1 MKLIKWDCL
10 EEMDKLIEQ
19 WIKVDAIITDPP
31 YWYIKVDKKIWLNY
45 DSAVEFLWR
54 YNIFSKKSI

>member
-1 MKLIKWDCL
+1 MNQVIHWDCL

-31 YWYIKVDKKIWLNY
+31 YWTMSCLL
-45 DSAVEFLWR
+45 VE
-54 YNIFSKKSI
+54 NI